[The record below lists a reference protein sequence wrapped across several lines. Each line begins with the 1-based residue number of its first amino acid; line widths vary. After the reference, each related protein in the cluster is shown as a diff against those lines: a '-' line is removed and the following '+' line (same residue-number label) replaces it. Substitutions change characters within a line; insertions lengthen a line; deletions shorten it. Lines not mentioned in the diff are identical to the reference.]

1 MGRGGNAKAAR
12 LERAFSLPG
21 LTGNIPSAEPSQ
33 QEHPLMLPDAEN
45 KLMVARG
52 GRGGGRGEKG
62 KGLSSTHWQ
71 LRNSRGDVE
80 DSTGNAVNDVVKTL
94 CGVRSASD

>member
-1 MGRGGNAKAAR
+1 
-12 LERAFSLPG
+12 
-21 LTGNIPSAEPSQ
+21 
-33 QEHPLMLPDAEN
+33 MLPDAEN

-80 DSTGNAVNDVVKTL
+80 DGTGNAVNDVVKTL

>member
-52 GRGGGRGEKG
+52 GRGGGAGRKGQGVKQHTLAVTKQSWRRGGQHRE
-62 KGLSSTHWQ
+62 
-71 LRNSRGDVE
+71 
-80 DSTGNAVNDVVKTL
+80 
-94 CGVRSASD
+94 RSQ

>member
-1 MGRGGNAKAAR
+1 MGHGGNAKAAR

-33 QEHPLMLPDAEN
+33 QEHPLMLPDAE
-45 KLMVARG
+45 G
-52 GRGGGRGEKG
+52 GGAGGRGEKG

-80 DSTGNAVNDVVKTL
+80 DGTGNAVNDVVKTL